1 LKGGGK
7 MFEGLKPL
15 FEMAKKK
22 KEEFNRLDGIQGDGD
37 LGVTVELIASALEEA
52 AADSSTIKEL
62 LLKGGEMV
70 RRKAPSTMGILVS
83 FALNAAGRKVGE
95 NASLTP
101 ETISLIQD
109 VMIKELKKRG
119 EAEVGDRTILDA
131 FAPAY
136 ESFHDV
142 INNGGTTHEALK
154 QAAAS
159 AKTGAEATRNLIPK
173 TGRASW
179 TGSRSLGEMDGG
191 AWLCYHV
198 YQTLYE
204 SYNLSQKGRRDHMVK
219 ANIEGIIATMIT
231 PFKENEEVDI
241 EAFVKEIHYL
251 LNAGVDGISVG
262 GSTGEGAVLTDE
274 ELELLCGIAV
284 KEVNGQ
290 VPIVGGII
298 RNSTRQVIKA
308 AEALKDVGVSALMIT
323 PVHYHVNYPGD
334 EGNFEFYQRI
344 SEEVDLPI
352 FIYNVVPT
360 NSISPALLKRL
371 AEIPNVYGIKQ
382 SGGDMHALV
391 AMLHESADK
400 IKVMSAVDNLLYS
413 TYELGAKGSIV
424 APSAIAPEL
433 IVQQWRAYLEGDSAT
448 ALAIHNKLMYIFKA
462 IQGANFPSKIKEAI
476 RLQGRPA
483 GIPRSPLQKV
493 TENES
498 AIIKQA
504 LIAAGLLEE
513 VAVKK

>member
-1 LKGGGK
+1 

-15 FEMAKKK
+15 VEMAKKQ

-37 LGVTVELIASALEEA
+37 LGITVELMASALEEA
-52 AADSSTIKEL
+52 AVESKTLKEL
-62 LLKGGEMV
+62 LSIGGERV

-83 FALNAAGRKVGE
+83 FALRAAGRKV
-95 NASLTP
+95 ADDATLTS
-101 ETISLIQD
+101 ETMNLIQD

-131 FAPAY
+131 LVPAY
-136 ESFHDV
+136 ESFRVV
-142 INNGGTTHEALK
+142 IENGGTTLDALK
-154 QAAAS
+154 EAATAVQA
-159 AKTGAEATRNLIPK
+159 GAEATRNLIPK

-179 TGSRSLGEMDGG
+179 TGTRSLGEMDGG
-191 AWLCYHV
+191 AWLCYNV

-204 SYNLSQKGRRDHMVK
+204 SYNLSQKGRRDRMLES
-219 ANIEGIIATMIT
+219 NIEGIIATMIT

-251 LNAGVDGISVG
+251 LDAGVNGISVG

-274 ELELLCGIAV
+274 ELELLCEIAV

-308 AEALKDVGVSALMIT
+308 AEALKDAGVSALMVT
-323 PVHYHVNYPGD
+323 PVHYHVNNPGE

-344 SEEVDLPI
+344 SQAVDLPI
-352 FIYNVVPT
+352 IIYNVVPS
-360 NSISPALLKRL
+360 NSISPALLKLL
-371 AEIPNVYGIKQ
+371 AEIPNIYGIKQ
-382 SGGDMHALV
+382 SGGDMHALA
-391 AMLHESADK
+391 AMVHESGDK

-424 APSAIAPEL
+424 ALSAIAPEL
-433 IVQQWRAYLEGDSAT
+433 LVQQWKAYLDGDSKT
-448 ALAIHNKLMYIFKA
+448 ALEIHNKLMYIFKSV
-462 IQGANFPSKIKEAI
+462 QGANFPSKIKEAI

-493 TENES
+493 TVNES
-498 AIIKQA
+498 VVIRQA
-504 LIAAGLLEE
+504 LLDAGLLE
-513 VAVKK
+513 ATTITK